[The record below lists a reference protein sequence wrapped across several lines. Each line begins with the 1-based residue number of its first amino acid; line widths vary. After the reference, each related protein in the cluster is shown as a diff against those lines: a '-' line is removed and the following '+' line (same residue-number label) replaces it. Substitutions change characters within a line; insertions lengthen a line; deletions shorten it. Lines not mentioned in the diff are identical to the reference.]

1 MIDYGLAGKTAIIT
15 GGSDGLGRATALLL
29 AAEGANVVICARRV
43 DHLNAA
49 AAELSAASGGTVKAV
64 PADVTQ
70 ADACENLVRQTIA
83 AFGGV
88 DILVNNAGTSAAA
101 ALEDV
106 KDEDWQFDFDLKVM
120 AAVRLSRLV
129 VPELKK
135 RGGGSI
141 VNAAIGGGKAPN
153 ARQLPTS
160 LTRAAGLNLTKSLS
174 HQYAPDNIRV
184 NAICIGRIKSAQL
197 ARRAGNKPLD
207 EFYADMGKIV
217 PMGRVGEAEDYAHLV
232 AFLCSRVGSY
242 ITGTAVNL
250 DGGMCAVL

>member
-1 MIDYGLAGKTAIIT
+1 MIDYGLAGKTAIVT
-15 GGSDGLGRATALLL
+15 GGSDGLGRATAKLL
-29 AAEGANVVICARRV
+29 AAEGANVVICGRRA
-43 DHLNAA
+43 DHLNDAA
-49 AAELSAASGGTVKAV
+49 NALSAETGGTVKAV
-64 PADVTQ
+64 QADVST
-70 ADACENLVRQTIA
+70 AAACSNLVAETVS

-106 KDEDWQFDFDLKVM
+106 SDEAWQFDFDLKVM
-120 AAVRLSRLV
+120 AAVRLCREV

-141 VNAAIGGGKAPN
+141 VNASIGGGKAPG

-174 HQYAPDNIRV
+174 HQYAADNIRV

-197 ARRAGNKPLD
+197 ERRAGDMPVD
-207 EFYADMGKIV
+207 EFYANMGKIV
-217 PMGRVGEAEDYAHLV
+217 PLGRVGEAEDYAHLV
-232 AFLCSRVGSY
+232 AFLCSSVGSY

-250 DGGMCAVL
+250 DGGMCATI